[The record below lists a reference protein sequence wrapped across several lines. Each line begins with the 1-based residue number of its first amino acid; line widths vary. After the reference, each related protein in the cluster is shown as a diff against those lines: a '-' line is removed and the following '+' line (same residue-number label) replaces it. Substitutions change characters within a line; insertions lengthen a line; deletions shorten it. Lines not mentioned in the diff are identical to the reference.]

1 MRGIKFECRKRELLY
16 VISNGI
22 TKTSWKETYTPQN
35 MEVIKTIRKYGG
47 ADTATISYALD
58 SIPEYRDRVSL
69 LQLVWSMVIFEA
81 PITIEFES
89 ARRKSQGVWRNNKP
103 AEWYVPEISQI
114 FDIVSIDN
122 NKIKA
127 KRIY

>member
-1 MRGIKFECRKRELLY
+1 MRGVKFECRKRELFY

-22 TKTSWKETYTPQN
+22 TKNSWKDTYTPQN

-47 ADTATISYALD
+47 ADSATILFALD
-58 SIPEYRDRVSL
+58 SIPDSRDRASL

-81 PITIEFES
+81 PISIEFES
-89 ARRKSQGVWRNNKP
+89 AREKSSQGIWRNNKP

-114 FDIVSIDN
+114 FDIVSINN
-122 NKIKA
+122 NKI
-127 KRIY
+127 

>member
-1 MRGIKFECRKRELLY
+1 MFECRKRELLY

-22 TKTSWKETYTPQN
+22 TKTSWKDTYTPQN

-47 ADTATISYALD
+47 ADSATIKYALD

-81 PITIEFES
+81 PINIEFES
-89 ARRKSQGVWRNNKP
+89 ARQKVSKGVWRNNKS
-103 AEWYVPEISQI
+103 AEWYVREISQI
-114 FDIVSIDN
+114 FDIVSINN